1 MLAKNK
7 KNILPTIIT
16 AGFFLAFALISRC
29 TPPAGDDWVYAVG
42 GMYSN
47 PFARTWEIYHAWS
60 GRILSE
66 FWGYI
71 IAPHKNLWNILNPL
85 LFTGIFI
92 LLQKLAEG
100 NATSHPI
107 VAALLTVLLI
117 FSVSNKLRMQTYTW
131 IMGTTYVV
139 PLFLFLFLLLL
150 LKPWIFEDKSSKLRT
165 LLICILEVCI
175 PLYMENAAAL
185 VCGADLLILI
195 YLFINDKEKTGKM
208 LLYFL
213 FGITGTCIILLSPGA
228 HARLT
233 GDNAA
238 FNELPFA
245 AKIAQNWPLFLE
257 HTYTANVWLMYCLSF
272 VTAGYVFQKKNSFRN
287 KLWILYLIVFL
298 ISPFLN
304 NGYFYLVE
312 TAMLFLLVIFHEEDK
327 QKKMILIFLLLCALG
342 ANLVMLVSPIFD
354 SRSSLYTVYLLFL
367 LTLTIFEN
375 IDLPKL
381 SAYAV
386 TAVLV
391 VLCAVRGLG
400 YYHLYHTVHLIT
412 IRRNAEIQYYQVN
425 PEAGDAWLVAY
436 PDNMIHSPN
445 VLEGDAIH
453 DYYFKEYYYLSQDLH
468 LVFYYL
474 DDYTDG
480 NILKS

>member
-1 MLAKNK
+1 MTTRLK
-7 KNILPTIIT
+7 KYIPYLIT
-16 AGFFLAFALISRC
+16 VIFILAFTLISRW

-42 GMYSN
+42 GMYDN
-47 PFARTWEIYHAWS
+47 PFARTWEMYHTWS

-66 FWGYI
+66 FWGYT

-100 NATSHPI
+100 NTKKHPI
-107 VAALLTVLLI
+107 ATALLTVLLI
-117 FSVSNKLRMQTYTW
+117 FSVANKLRLQTYTW

-150 LKPWIFEDKSSKLRT
+150 LKQWSFEDKSSKLKAV
-165 LLICILEVCI
+165 LMCILEFCI

-185 VCGADLLILI
+185 VCGADLLILS
-195 YLFINDKEKTGKM
+195 YLFCNDMKKGKEM
-208 LLYFL
+208 LLYIL
-213 FGITGTCIILLSPGA
+213 CGITGTCIILFSPGA

-238 FNELPFA
+238 FNALSLT
-245 AKIAQNWPLFLE
+245 AKLVQNWPLFLE

-272 VTAGYVFQKKNSFRN
+272 VSAEYVLQRRNRFKN
-287 KLWILYLIVFL
+287 KLWTLYLVVFL
-298 ISPFLN
+298 AAPFLN
-304 NGYFYLVE
+304 NGYFYLIE
-312 TAMLFLLVIFHEEDK
+312 TAILFVLFAFHEEDK
-327 QKKMILIFLLLCALG
+327 AKKMTLIFMLLCALG

-354 SRSSLYTVYLLFL
+354 SRSSLYTVYLMFL
-367 LTLTIFEN
+367 LTLTIFEE
-375 IDLPKL
+375 IDLPRV
-381 SAYAV
+381 SGYAV
-386 TAVLV
+386 TAVLA
-391 VLCAVRGLG
+391 VLCIARGLN

-425 PEAGDAWLVAY
+425 PEAGDAWIVAY
-436 PDNMIHSPN
+436 PDDMIHSPN
-445 VLEGDAIH
+445 VLEGDTIH
-453 DYYFKEYYYLSQDLH
+453 DYYFKEYYYLNQDLR